1 MRALYDFSL
10 LVYQSLIRIAGLWMP
25 KAKAWLDGR
34 KGLLDSLE
42 KQLAGTHTDSVWMH
56 CASLGEFEQ
65 GRPVLEAIRQA
76 YPNHKIVLTFFSPSG
91 YEIRKNFQG
100 ADIVTYLPLDSRSN
114 AERFISIIKP
124 RLAIFVKYEHWY
136 HYLSVLEEK
145 GVATM
150 LISAIFRKG
159 QPFFAPYGGFWRKM
173 MGTYDAIFVQD
184 QESMRL
190 LAGIGLGKY
199 GHMAGDTRFDRVLAV
214 AEVSGKIPA
223 LEQLTKGKK
232 VVVAGST
239 WPADEQLL
247 AAYAENNKDTIFI
260 IAPHEIHEAHLA
272 SLEDMFSM
280 SIRFSNLREIPES
293 ILHDTTSLTAH
304 QVVII
309 DNIGLLSTLYR
320 YAGVAYIGGGFNK
333 SGIHNILEAAVYG
346 APVVF
351 GPTHHK
357 SREARDLLGSGG
369 AFTIKD
375 ATGLATV
382 LNKLFSD
389 PKVLH
394 AKGLANKE
402 YVRHESGATGRIL
415 SFIQENRLL
424 TS

>member
-42 KQLAGTHTDSVWMH
+42 DQLAGPDTHSVWMH

-65 GRPVLEAIRQA
+65 GRPVLEAIRKA
-76 YPNHKIVLTFFSPSG
+76 YPGHKIVLTFFSPSG
-91 YEIRKNFQG
+91 YEIRKHFPG

-114 AERFISIIKP
+114 AERFIAIMRP

-136 HYLSVLEEK
+136 HYLKVLEEK
-145 GVATM
+145 GVTSL

-173 MGTYDAIFVQD
+173 LGTYKAIFVQD
-184 QESMRL
+184 EDSLRL
-190 LAGIGLGKY
+190 LAGIGLSKY
-199 GHMAGDTRFDRVLAV
+199 SHMAGDTRFDRVLTV
-214 AEVSGKIPA
+214 AEDSEKIPA
-223 LEQLTKGKK
+223 LEQLTTGKK

-247 AAYAENNKDTIFI
+247 AAYAENHKDTILI

-272 SLEDMFSM
+272 SLEDLFSM
-280 SIRFSNLREIPES
+280 SIRFSKLRVMPEAS
-293 ILHDTTSLTAH
+293 RPDTISQTDH

-309 DNIGLLSTLYR
+309 DNIGLLSKLYR

-346 APVVF
+346 VPVVF

-357 SREARDLLGSGG
+357 SREALDLLGSGG
-369 AFTIKD
+369 AFTISD
-375 ATGLATV
+375 ATGLSNV
-382 LNKLFSD
+382 LDRLFSE

-402 YVRHESGATGRIL
+402 YVHRESGATGRIL

>member
-25 KAKAWLDGR
+25 KAKAWHDGR

-42 KQLAGTHTDSVWMH
+42 DRLAGSHPDTVWMH

-65 GRPVLEAIRQA
+65 GRPVLEAIRKA
-76 YPNHKIVLTFFSPSG
+76 YPGHTIVLTFFSPSG
-91 YEIRKNFQG
+91 YEIRKHFPG
-100 ADIVTYLPLDSRSN
+100 ADIVSYLPLDNRSN
-114 AERFISIIKP
+114 AERFISILRP

-136 HYLSVLEEK
+136 HYLNVLEER
-145 GVATM
+145 GVTSL

-173 MGTYDAIFVQD
+173 LGTYNAIFVQD
-184 QESMRL
+184 EGSLRL
-190 LAGIGLGKY
+190 LAGIGLGQCSY
-199 GHMAGDTRFDRVLAV
+199 MAGDTRFDRVLAI
-214 AEVSGKIPA
+214 AESSDKIPA

-247 AAYAENNKDTIFI
+247 AAYAETHKDTIFI
-260 IAPHEIHEAHLA
+260 IAPHEIHEAHLT
-272 SLEDMFSM
+272 SLEDLFSM
-280 SIRFSNLREIPES
+280 SIRFSKLSVLAE
-293 ILHDTTSLTAH
+293 TSNSETLSQTGQ

-309 DNIGLLSTLYR
+309 DNIGLLSRLYR

-346 APVVF
+346 VPVVF

-357 SREARDLLGSGG
+357 SREALDLLGSGG
-369 AFTIKD
+369 AFTIRD
-375 ATGLATV
+375 AAGLSNV
-382 LNKLFSD
+382 LDRLFSE

-394 AKGLANKE
+394 AKGLANME
-402 YVRHESGATGRIL
+402 YVHRESGATGRIMT
-415 SFIQENRLL
+415 FIQENRLL